1 MYLKNKIQ
9 GTIPLTIRWLVSL
22 WIIFMLIFT
31 VLRIATLISFMPPQ
45 VKVAEVLPAFSLGFF
60 YDVRWV
66 SIFLLPIAL
75 LSMFPGLSPFYSVR
89 NKKVWSWY
97 LAAAALFVLI
107 FFGADFGNF
116 SYNHTRL
123 NASALNF
130 AEDPG
135 VSARMLWQSYP
146 LVWILFALSLTVF
159 LLFILFRHTHV
170 ITNKRLVNEGSVSVK
185 MWFSITILLL
195 GWSVYGLFLSR
206 PLKWKDAF
214 LLNNNFTAYLALNPL
229 QNFFSTLQFR
239 QPIFDNEKAR
249 SYYGQMVRFLGIEK
263 EYKQT
268 KEISYSR
275 IINPGIKSL
284 ESNPNVVL
292 VLCESF
298 SMYKSSMS
306 GNPLNTTPF
315 FRQLCDEGIFFNRCF
330 SPTFGTARGVFALIT
345 GIPDVQLSKFSS
357 RNPEAVNQRTIVNNF
372 EGYNKFYFIG
382 GSSDFNNFEGVIR
395 NINGVQIYQEGSY
408 QSAPLNVWGISD
420 KDLFLEAGKML
431 TRQEKPFF
439 AIIQTADNHRP
450 FTIPVSDSDFEQKII
465 SEDTLLKYGFESL
478 KEYQSFRYTDYCFKK
493 FMDYAKQQSWFANTI
508 FVFVGDHGVSGG
520 DASAIYSDSLVNLN
534 RLTDEHIPLLFYAPE
549 LLSPEL
555 HAETVSQI
563 DVLPTIAGMIHKPY
577 LNTTLGRDLLNL
589 KNKMDAAFIIHH
601 DEGKIGIVTDDFY
614 FSKSL
619 QMNKEEL
626 FPVSKKGFG
635 ENKVKKDSVMKSL
648 SQLTSAIYE
657 TSKYLLFHNEQGPDV
672 QGLK

>member
-135 VSARMLWQSYP
+135 VSVRMLWQSYP

-170 ITNKRLVNEGSVSVK
+170 ITNKRPVNEGSVSVK

-249 SYYGQMVRFLGIEK
+249 SYYGQMARFLGIEK
-263 EYKQT
+263 ENKQT

-315 FRQLCDEGIFFNRCF
+315 FQQLCNEGIFFNRCF

-450 FTIPVSDSDFEQKII
+450 FTIPVSDSDFEREII

-520 DASAIYSDSLVNLN
+520 DASAIYSNSLVNLN
-534 RLTDEHIPLLFYAPE
+534 RLTDEHVPLLFYAPE

-626 FPVSKKGFG
+626 YPVSKKGFG

>member
-170 ITNKRLVNEGSVSVK
+170 ITNKRPVNEGSVSVK

-249 SYYGQMVRFLGIEK
+249 SYYGQMARFLGIEK
-263 EYKQT
+263 ENKQT

-315 FRQLCDEGIFFNRCF
+315 FQQLCDEGIFFNRCF

-450 FTIPVSDSDFEQKII
+450 FTIPVSDSDFEQEII

-520 DASAIYSDSLVNLN
+520 DASAIYSNSLVNLN
-534 RLTDEHIPLLFYAPE
+534 RLTDEHVPLLFYAPE

-626 FPVSKKGFG
+626 YPVSKKGFG

>member
-135 VSARMLWQSYP
+135 VSVRMLWQSYP

-170 ITNKRLVNEGSVSVK
+170 ITNKRPVNEGSVSVK

-239 QPIFDNEKAR
+239 QSIFDNEKAR
-249 SYYGQMVRFLGIEK
+249 SYYGQMARFLGIEK
-263 EYKQT
+263 ENKQT

-315 FRQLCDEGIFFNRCF
+315 FQQLCDEGIFFNRCF

-450 FTIPVSDSDFEQKII
+450 FTIPVSDSDFEREII

-520 DASAIYSDSLVNLN
+520 DASAIYSNSLVNLN
-534 RLTDEHIPLLFYAPE
+534 RLTDEHVPLLFYAPE

-626 FPVSKKGFG
+626 YPVSKKGFG